1 MNWATCWYP
10 GVELGL
16 GLPGRSL
23 PGFFPSPF
31 LSFGRKSKLFFL
43 SSCLTP
49 PFFLFLPSSSFFI
62 LFPSL
67 SVLLVV
73 LGCRPFHIS
82 VGCGRW
88 KENPGKSPHCCSSN
102 LEFPY
107 STHFLSIFQSPF
119 IIVCLKIPGYLA
131 IFRER
136 RSKKMSVYSIL
147 FWNWNSRKQYNF
159 DFIIRSLIHLKLILV
174 YDVRQISNFFFSHM
188 DIQFSWHHFRK
199 VCLLSNS
206 LQDHLC
212 TVSRVYCLACCSMA
226 LLHFAITASEQHQ
239 PN

>member
-1 MNWATCWYP
+1 MRDIKQSKWNKNKPPSPSPTP
-10 GVELGL
+10 TKGTHHIVIPQVL
-16 GLPGRSL
+16 RSL
-23 PGFFPSPF
+23 AS
-31 LSFGRKSKLFFL
+31 LTFL
-43 SSCLTP
+43 SS
-49 PFFLFLPSSSFFI
+49 
-62 LFPSL
+62 
-67 SVLLVV
+67 
-73 LGCRPFHIS
+73 
-82 VGCGRW
+82 
-88 KENPGKSPHCCSSN
+88 
-102 LEFPY
+102 
-107 STHFLSIFQSPF
+107 FQSPF

-174 YDVRQISNFFFSHM
+174 YDVRQISNFFSSHM
-188 DIQFSWHHFRK
+188 DIQFSWHHFWK

-212 TVSRVYCLACCSMA
+212 TVSRVYCLACYFMA
-226 LLHFAITASEQHQ
+226 LLHFAITASVQHQ